1 MTKKN
6 KGILISEFSNLLF
19 FWFFGVIYFL
29 IFRISFIGL
38 NSSDINPQ
46 TEISEFLKVIYMGF
60 RFDITVISYFIV
72 IPLLLNYL
80 LVFLDKM
87 NWVIK
92 TRIFFQKLFI
102 YSTILIIITTL
113 NFYKEYKD
121 QFNHFLF
128 MGLYDDKKAVFQTI
142 LKNY

>member
-38 NSSDINPQ
+38 NSSDINPR

-72 IPLLLNYL
+72 IPLL
-80 LVFLDKM
+80 M
-87 NWVIK
+87 N
-92 TRIFFQKLFI
+92 
-102 YSTILIIITTL
+102 
-113 NFYKEYKD
+113 
-121 QFNHFLF
+121 
-128 MGLYDDKKAVFQTI
+128 
-142 LKNY
+142 